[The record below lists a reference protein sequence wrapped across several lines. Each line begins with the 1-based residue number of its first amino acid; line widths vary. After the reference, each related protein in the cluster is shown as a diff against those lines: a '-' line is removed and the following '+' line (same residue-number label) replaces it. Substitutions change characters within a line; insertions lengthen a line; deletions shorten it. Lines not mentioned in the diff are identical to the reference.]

1 MKRIL
6 LCCSIIFSMA
16 LSGCGK
22 QLGEKD
28 ILLVADGNLF
38 LEKSGEKYEFS
49 HAKIIILHEKDVEK
63 GMKKIIEHR
72 EISLQAKVAFCG
84 ENITEKVSKDKKE
97 ITKQLKDL
105 DTGKSISIL
114 EFLNKSCEGREKI
127 EIPEIEVK
135 DEKMKIIGYRVY
147 DTGNKW

>member
-63 GMKKIIEHR
+63 VMKKIIE
-72 EISLQAKVAFCG
+72 
-84 ENITEKVSKDKKE
+84 
-97 ITKQLKDL
+97 QLKDL

-147 DTGNKW
+147 DTGKKW